1 MNTRDNPVIISSG
14 ISAAGIVTHDEHDI
28 TISESVF
35 TLEYLEDV
43 IQHAKKQIREYRKKN
58 DIHER
63 ISQTQIEIK
72 LFSVEKNGLTE
83 PALHIR
89 FKADNDPV
97 IPSEKNRFYCI
108 APVVKTGRF
117 KDYDEELKTKEYFK
131 ERLG

>member
-1 MNTRDNPVIISSG
+1 MNTRDNAIIISSG

-28 TISESVF
+28 TIAESVF

-43 IQHAKKQIREYRKKN
+43 IQHAKREIREYRKKN
-58 DIHER
+58 NIHER

-72 LFSVEKNGLTE
+72 LFSLGKNGLKE

-97 IPSEKNRFYCI
+97 IPSQKDRFYCI
-108 APVVKTGRF
+108 APVVKTRRF
-117 KDYDEELKTKEYFK
+117 KEYDDELKTKDYFK